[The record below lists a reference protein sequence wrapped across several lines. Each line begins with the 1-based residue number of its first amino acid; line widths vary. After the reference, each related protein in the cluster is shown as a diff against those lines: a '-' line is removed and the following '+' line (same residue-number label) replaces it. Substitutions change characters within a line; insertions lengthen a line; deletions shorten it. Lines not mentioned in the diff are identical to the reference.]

1 MKNGYYGQRGYGS
14 KEHNW
19 YKNIPFLDFKKN
31 INLRKDVKWK
41 MIYNFNLYGHGKKQV
56 ELN

>member
-19 YKNIPFLDFKKN
+19 YKNIPFLDFRKN

-41 MIYNFNLYGHGKKQV
+41 MIYNFNLYGHGKK
-56 ELN
+56 